1 MLAACFADP
10 SGLLG
15 FAPNKIS
22 YRPFEPA
29 VKRHFALTKAL
40 YILYAAPWGTI
51 IKEQRTGA
59 RLAGESA
66 LITGAGHGIGRQ
78 IATTF
83 AAEGAQVVAFD
94 LDGQAL
100 DRFAAEQ
107 GGTVT
112 AVRGDVSS
120 RADIERAVEL
130 AIRVFGKLDIAVC
143 NAGLNRYR
151 PFLELDDETWQAH
164 LKVDL
169 TGVFLTAQVSA
180 RAMLAGAGG
189 SIIVIT
195 SAGAAIPSRTQSHYC
210 AAKAGARMLAQA
222 MAYELS
228 TSGIRVNTIEP
239 GWVET
244 RLTADYLQD
253 PALRSEVEATIPL
266 HRIGQPEDVAQVA
279 LFLADGSR
287 AVTGAHLLMDGGLTV
302 GRDKK

>member
-1 MLAACFADP
+1 
-10 SGLLG
+10 LG
-15 FAPNKIS
+15 
-22 YRPFEPA
+22 
-29 VKRHFALTKAL
+29 T
-40 YILYAAPWGTI
+40 T

-59 RLAGESA
+59 RLTGESA

-100 DRFAAEQ
+100 DRFAAEH

-130 AIRVFGKLDIAVC
+130 AIRLFGKLDIAVC

-151 PFLELDDETWQAH
+151 PFLELDDETWHAH
-164 LKVDL
+164 LNVDL
-169 TGVFLTAQVSA
+169 TGVFLTAQVAA